1 MIFRQNTYSNSRCGD
16 LNLATS
22 FTLGTIWISI
32 MTYIIFNNDLEDDIS
47 SKVLKFADETEVLF
61 RLKKTMIKKG
71 GKRNQWKKVVFPARN
86 WQR

>member
-1 MIFRQNTYSNSRCGD
+1 
-16 LNLATS
+16 
-22 FTLGTIWISI
+22 